1 MNKTY
6 IPPALTLIIGLLF
19 AAAPSFAPEF
29 RGYAA
34 GQLPVEIYR
43 HAVQPAGYAFSIWG
57 VIFLWLLASAAYGLS
72 QRTEQPS
79 WVATRPALI
88 GAMLA
93 GILWLFLASS
103 NPLLATVVILAMAGF
118 AITAFL
124 RADTGVDRWILSAP
138 LAIFAGWVSAASLVS
153 VGIMLGGYGLLPH
166 PTAALVMVA
175 VLVAGALYIQSR
187 QPLMPVYGGTVVW
200 AIVAVAMVNRAEEP
214 MVAIIA
220 AGAALILAAGTIW
233 LRAKSR

>member
-6 IPPALTLIIGLLF
+6 IPPALTLIIGILF
-19 AAAPSFAPEF
+19 AAAPAFAPEF

-34 GQLPVEIYR
+34 GQLPVAIER

-57 VIFLWLLASAAYGLS
+57 VIFLWLLASAAYGLW
-72 QRTEQPS
+72 QRADHSAWRP
-79 WVATRPALI
+79 TRPALI

-93 GILWLFLASS
+93 GSLWLFLASS
-103 NPLLATVVILAMAGF
+103 NPLLATVVILAMAVC
-118 AITAFL
+118 ALTAFL

-175 VLVAGALYIQSR
+175 ILVAAALFIQSR
-187 QPLMPVYGGTVVW
+187 QPLMPVYGATVVW
-200 AIVAVAMVNRAEEP
+200 AIVAVAVVNRSDYP
-214 MVAIIA
+214 MVAIVA
-220 AGAALILAAGTIW
+220 AISALIMAAGTAW
-233 LRAKSR
+233 LRAKRS

>member
-1 MNKTY
+1 MNNS
-6 IPPALTLIIGLLF
+6 IIIPALTLAIGIGF

-72 QRTEQPS
+72 QRTAQPS
-79 WVATRPALI
+79 WIATRPALI

-124 RADTGVDRWILSAP
+124 RADTGGDRWILSAP

-166 PTAALVMVA
+166 TTAALVMVA
-175 VLVAGALYIQSR
+175 VLVVGAVYIQSR

-200 AIVAVAMVNRAEEP
+200 AIIAVAMVNLAEEP
-214 MVAIIA
+214 MVAITA
-220 AGAALILAAGTIW
+220 AGAALILATGTIW

>member
-1 MNKTY
+1 MNKIY
-6 IPPALTLIIGLLF
+6 IPSALTLIIGLLF
-19 AAAPSFAPEF
+19 TAAPSFAPEF

-34 GQLPVEIYR
+34 GQLPVEIDR

-57 VIFLWLLASAAYGLS
+57 VIFLWLLASAAYGLW
-72 QRTEQPS
+72 QRADHPV
-79 WVATRPALI
+79 WVVTRPALI

-103 NPLLATVVILAMAGF
+103 NPLLATVVIFAMAVF

-124 RADTGVDRWILSAP
+124 RADAGVDRWILSAP

-175 VLVAGALYIQSR
+175 VLIAAALFIQSR
-187 QPLMPVYGGTVVW
+187 QPMMPVYGATVVW
-200 AIVAVAMVNRAEEP
+200 AIVAVAVVNRTEYP

-220 AGAALILAAGTIW
+220 AGAALIMAAGTAW
-233 LRAKSR
+233 LRVKGR